1 MRQPAERLTE
11 MVLRD
16 QPRSRAIQVFLDG
29 LPRATRVEALT
40 SLVGPR
46 LQSQF
51 YGALVDAPRV
61 KLVDLVPPEVP
72 PLREVVFQGK
82 NSGLGFSF
90 FQTRFCRPSDRG
102 DMLWGFH
109 RRPLAWLTGPG
120 YFVVQEGEDGATMD
134 YREVPRGRC
143 GTWPILRSN
152 DRGLSRFVYGGMV
165 DHIRR
170 AAQDVFIGAAHRD
183 GRATGNYFMLWR

>member
-1 MRQPAERLTE
+1 

-51 YGALVDAPRV
+51 YAALVDAPRV
-61 KLVDLVPPEVP
+61 KLVDLVPSEVP

-90 FQTRFCRPSDRG
+90 FQTRFCRPSDRS

-109 RRPLAWLTGPG
+109 R
-120 YFVVQEGEDGATMD
+120 
-134 YREVPRGRC
+134 
-143 GTWPILRSN
+143 
-152 DRGLSRFVYGGMV
+152 
-165 DHIRR
+165 
-170 AAQDVFIGAAHRD
+170 
-183 GRATGNYFMLWR
+183 